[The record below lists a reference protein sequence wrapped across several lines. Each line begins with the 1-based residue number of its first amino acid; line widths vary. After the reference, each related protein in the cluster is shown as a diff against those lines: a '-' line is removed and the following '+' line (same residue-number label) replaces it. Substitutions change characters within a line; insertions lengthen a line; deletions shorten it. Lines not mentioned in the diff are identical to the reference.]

1 MNSPVCYPM
10 CLLTLIFLSFIPAS
24 ANDPE
29 TRSMN
34 SQPAFILSSP
44 QVELAV
50 TETGGHMAPVT
61 FFRDSK
67 HPIQPYYIS
76 PWQDE
81 KPQSVPAP
89 VLVSL
94 RGDFFCMPFGGNAEA
109 VQGELHPPHGE
120 IAGAKW
126 QHVSTTKKGTITTLT
141 LRATTQIR
149 PGVVT
154 KELSLV
160 DNQNVIYSRHTIE
173 GFAGNV
179 PLGHHATLAMP
190 NKEGSVH
197 LASSPILFGMTYP
210 GIFSDP
216 EKAEYQALLPG
227 EKWTS
232 LTDVP
237 VAWKNQP
244 NADLSRLPARKGFA
258 DLIQLVNQLS
268 ESPDTPAWTTATFP
282 DEHYLWFSLK
292 DPSVLRTTVFWI
304 ENHGRHGHPWNGRN
318 NCLGLEDVT
327 AHFADGLAA
336 SMKDNV
342 LTAAGIPTTVALSPD
357 KPTSINYIQGV
368 VRIPEGFEMVRTLK
382 FGPEEVTFFS
392 TTGQQVSIPIH
403 HTFLK
408 SGKL

>member
-126 QHVSTTKKGTITTLT
+126 QYGGLVRSGNVNTLT
-141 LRATTQIR
+141 LHITTQIR
-149 PGVVT
+149 PGKVT
-154 KELSLV
+154 RQLSLI

-173 GFAGNV
+173 GFAGDV

-190 NKEGSVH
+190 DKEGSVR

-210 GIFSDP
+210 GVFSNP
-216 EKAEYQALLPG
+216 EQGEYQSLLPG
-227 EKWTS
+227 TRWTS

-244 NADLSRLPARKGFA
+244 NADLSRLPARRGFA
-258 DLIQLVNQLS
+258 DLIQLVNQPS
-268 ESPDTPAWTTATFP
+268 DGTDTPAWTTATFP
-282 DEHYLWFSLK
+282 EEHYLWFSLK

-336 SMKDNV
+336 SLKDNV
-342 LTAAGIPTTVALSPD
+342 LTAAGIPTTVTLSPN

-368 VRIPEGFEMVRTLK
+368 VRIPDGFEMVRTLK
-382 FGPEEVTFFS
+382 FAPHEVTFIS
-392 TTGQQVSIPIH
+392 TTGQQVSIPVH
-403 HTFLK
+403 HDFLK
-408 SGKL
+408 SGTL